1 MSLDVYL
8 RGKLVGGLFQTG
20 EHGYRLAYRPETV
33 EEEGAGKALL
43 SHSLPLREEPFGADA
58 SRAYVEGLLPQGQR
72 RHAIA
77 AELGLDHDDGYGL
90 IAVLGRDCPGAV
102 VFLGQGEDHEPSDAG
117 SLTWLSD
124 DELEQLLQPRPVGL
138 VDDSRGP
145 RMRFTLPGERHKLA
159 LVRDEKSGRWA
170 WPRPGAPSTHILKP
184 ESAECRGLVA
194 NEMTC
199 TLTYRELGLPVTH
212 VAVETIAGQT
222 CLVSKRFD
230 RWGDGPEAERLH
242 QESFAQAL
250 GIAPPP
256 TTAGGSSR
264 QGETPDLAESCGLLR
279 AIGEEHGAHTLMS
292 AAFCDLVI
300 GNCAAR
306 GANAALL
313 FTGDGPILAPI
324 FGIAATEIYGAERR
338 RPPVIGAPPAP
349 FLVDIR
355 RTAWECDFEFQPSLM
370 EAIET
375 MARTCSSLN
384 TVIDRAREEGW
395 YSRVADEALQCA
407 TERSIGFRDEIEYL
421 RPPGGEAL

>member
-8 RGKLVGGLFQTG
+8 HGKLVGGLFQTG
-20 EHGYRLAYRPETV
+20 EHGYRLAYRPEAV
-33 EEEGAGKALL
+33 EEFGAGEALL
-43 SHSLPLREEPFGADA
+43 SNSLPVREEPFGADV

-77 AELGLDHDDGYGL
+77 TELGLDPDDGYGL
-90 IAVLGRDCPGAV
+90 IAALGRDCPGAV
-102 VFLGQGEDHEPSDAG
+102 VFLDQGEDHEPGDAG

-124 DELEQLLQPRPVGL
+124 DELEWLLQPHPVGL
-138 VDDSRGP
+138 ADDSHRL
-145 RMRFTLPGERHKLA
+145 RMNFTLPGERHKLA
-159 LVRDEKSGRWA
+159 LVRDEESGRWA
-170 WPRPGAPSTHILKP
+170 WPRPDAPSTHILKP
-184 ESAECRGLVA
+184 ESAERRGLVA

-199 TLTYRELGLPVTH
+199 TLAYRELGLPVAH
-212 VAVETIAGQT
+212 VAVEMIAGQT

-230 RWGDGPEAERLH
+230 RWGEGPGTERLH

-256 TTAGGSSR
+256 TAAGENSR

-313 FTGDGPILAPI
+313 FTDDGPILAPI

-370 EAIET
+370 EAIEA
-375 MARTCSSLN
+375 MAKTCSSLN
-384 TVIDRAREEGW
+384 IVIDRAREEGW

-407 TERSIGFRDEIEYL
+407 TKRSIGFRDEIEYL

>member
-8 RGKLVGGLFQTG
+8 HGKLIGGLFQTG

-33 EEEGAGKALL
+33 EEVGAGEVLL
-43 SHSLPLREEPFGADA
+43 SSSLPAREEPFGADA

-77 AELGLDHDDGYGL
+77 AELGLDPDDGYGL
-90 IAVLGRDCPGAV
+90 IAALGRDCPGAV

-117 SLTWLSD
+117 PLTWLSD

-138 VDDSRGP
+138 ADGPHGRG
-145 RMRFTLPGERHKLA
+145 MHFTLPGERHKLA
-159 LVRDEKSGRWA
+159 LVRDAENGRWA
-170 WPRPGAPSTHILKP
+170 WPRPDAPSTHILKP
-184 ESAECRGLVA
+184 ESAERRGLVA

-199 TLTYRELGLPVTH
+199 TLAYRELGLPVTH

-230 RWGDGPEAERLH
+230 RWGDGPGAERLH

-256 TTAGGSSR
+256 ATAVGSSR

-338 RPPVIGAPPAP
+338 RPPVIDAPPAP

-355 RTAWECDFEFQPSLM
+355 RTAWECDFEFQPALM

-421 RPPGGEAL
+421 RPRGGEAL

>member
-8 RGKLVGGLFQTG
+8 QGELIGGLFQTG
-20 EHGYRLAYRPETV
+20 EHGYRFAYRPETV
-33 EEEGAGKALL
+33 AKHGGGEVLL
-43 SHSLPLREEPFGADA
+43 SHSLPVREEPFGADA

-77 AELGLDHDDGYGL
+77 AELDLDSEDGYGL
-90 IAVLGRDCPGAV
+90 IAELGRDCPGAV
-102 VFLGQGEDHEPSDAG
+102 VFLEQGEKHGSGDAG
-117 SLTWLSD
+117 SPTWLSD
-124 DELEQLLQPRPVGL
+124 DELERLLRPQPAGL
-138 VDDSRGP
+138 FDETCGGE
-145 RMRFTLPGERHKLA
+145 MRFTLPGERRKLA
-159 LVRDEKSGRWA
+159 LVRDEANDRWG
-170 WPRPGAPSTHILKP
+170 WPEPGIPSTHILKP
-184 ESAECRGLVA
+184 ESPGRRGLVA

-199 TLTYRELGLPVTH
+199 TLAYRELGLPVTH

-230 RWGDGPEAERLH
+230 RWGDGPGAERLH

-256 TTAGGSSR
+256 ATAGESGR

-313 FTGDGPILAPI
+313 VTDDGPILAPI

-407 TERSIGFRDEIEYL
+407 TERSLGFRDEIEYL
-421 RPPGGEAL
+421 RPPGGKSP

>member
-8 RGKLVGGLFQTG
+8 HGKLVGGLFQTG

-33 EEEGAGKALL
+33 EEVGAGEVLL
-43 SHSLPLREEPFGADA
+43 SSSLPVREEPFGADA

-77 AELGLDHDDGYGL
+77 AELGLDPDDGYGL
-90 IAVLGRDCPGAV
+90 IAALGRDCPGAV
-102 VFLGQGEDHEPSDAG
+102 VFLGQDEDHEPSDAG
-117 SLTWLSD
+117 PLAWLSD

-138 VDDSRGP
+138 ADGSHGRG
-145 RMRFTLPGERHKLA
+145 MHFTLPGERHKLA
-159 LVRDEKSGRWA
+159 LVRDEEGGRWA
-170 WPRPGAPSTHILKP
+170 LPRPDAPSTHILKP

-199 TLTYRELGLPVTH
+199 TLAYRELGLPVTH

-230 RWGDGPEAERLH
+230 RWGDGPGTERLH

-256 TTAGGSSR
+256 TAAGGSGR